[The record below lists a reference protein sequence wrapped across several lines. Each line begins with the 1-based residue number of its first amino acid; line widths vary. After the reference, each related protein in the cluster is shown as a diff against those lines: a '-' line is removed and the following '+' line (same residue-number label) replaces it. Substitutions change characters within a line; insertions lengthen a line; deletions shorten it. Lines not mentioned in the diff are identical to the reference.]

1 VVKNYQLIGDGMY
14 AISAVLGY
22 ALPALG
28 VMMVPIHLE
37 ALNVANAHLDVWSR
51 SSLDNLPLMNI
62 INIVVMIFINGNDYY
77 LF

>member
-1 VVKNYQLIGDGMY
+1 MVKNYQLIGDGMY

-51 SSLDNLPLMNI
+51 SSLDNHHTI
-62 INIVVMIFINGNDYY
+62 DEYY
-77 LF
+77 QYRCNYIHQWQ